1 MEKQPIKSYGWSQ
14 LAQLYSPELTPAGA
28 SRQLRSW
35 VAKHPTLLSLLHQDG
50 WQKGGRRLTPRQVS
64 ILFDCLGCP

>member
-35 VAKHPTLLSLLHQDG
+35 VAKHPTLLSLFTRTDG
-50 WQKGGRRLTPRQVS
+50 KKADEG
-64 ILFDCLGCP
+64 